1 MSEKTIFELTG
12 DAREGPCVL
21 CSDVKLPVRWR
32 NLDGADEEDGK
43 VSSVYLTFSPDPQ
56 HPWQKLILSVCVL
69 NVKMT

>member
-1 MSEKTIFELTG
+1 MSEKTILTG

-21 CSDVKLPVRWR
+21 CSDVKLPVRWM
-32 NLDGADEEDGK
+32 NLDGADEDGK